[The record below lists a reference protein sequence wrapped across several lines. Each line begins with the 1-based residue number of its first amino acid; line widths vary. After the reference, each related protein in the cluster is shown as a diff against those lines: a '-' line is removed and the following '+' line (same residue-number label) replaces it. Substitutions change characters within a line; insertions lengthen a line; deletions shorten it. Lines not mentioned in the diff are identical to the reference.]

1 VTALHIPLRPR
12 WICAGRGCD
21 WPCPTRRGQLSAE
34 YDRARVCL
42 SLVMT
47 SYFADACED
56 LPAVP
61 AGELYLRFLGWVRGA
76 R

>member
-1 VTALHIPLRPR
+1 VDLRRPR
-12 WICAGRGCD
+12 VRLAVPDPSRSAQ
-21 WPCPTRRGQLSAE
+21 RRV
-34 YDRARVCL
+34 RPARVCL
-42 SLVMT
+42 SLVMA